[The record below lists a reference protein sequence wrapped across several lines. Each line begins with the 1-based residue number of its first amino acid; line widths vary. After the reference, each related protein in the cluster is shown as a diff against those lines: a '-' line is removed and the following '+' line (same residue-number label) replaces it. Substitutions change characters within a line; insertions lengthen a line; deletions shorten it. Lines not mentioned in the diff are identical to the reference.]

1 MVEKRFQKYQ
11 GTSLGRQF
19 WRRMMILNDSDY
31 GWVSN
36 SVLRE
41 ISYQYIKKTDTY
53 ACIYSTD
60 QHQCIEFKVEA
71 PGFNDSEIQS
81 FSGLQV
87 ERHSKRIPN

>member
-41 ISYQYIKKTDTY
+41 ISYQ
-53 ACIYSTD
+53 
-60 QHQCIEFKVEA
+60 
-71 PGFNDSEIQS
+71 
-81 FSGLQV
+81 
-87 ERHSKRIPN
+87 